1 MNKPF
6 REVEILEPEE
16 IDIDEFNEISK
27 EVISKNFICKH
38 LATNFELLIND

>member
-1 MNKPF
+1 MDKLL
-6 REVEILEPEE
+6 REVENLEPEE
-16 IDIDEFNEISK
+16 IDIDEFNEINK